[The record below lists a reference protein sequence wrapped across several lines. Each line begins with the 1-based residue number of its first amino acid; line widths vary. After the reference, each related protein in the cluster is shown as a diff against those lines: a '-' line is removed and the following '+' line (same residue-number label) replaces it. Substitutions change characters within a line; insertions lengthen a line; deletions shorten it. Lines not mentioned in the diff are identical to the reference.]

1 MRPLGQLFRLMYIS
15 WVLVRHGLDDL
26 ILASHLF
33 RPVRWVR
40 YALPWNWLPRRRPNR
55 GEAIRRALED
65 LGPIFVK
72 FGQII
77 STRMDLL
84 PDDIATE
91 LAKLQDQVPPFPDVL
106 ARQIIEKSFKQPVTD
121 LFKSF
126 DATPFASASIA
137 QVHGATLHNGK
148 EVIVKVVR
156 PDILPVIKRD
166 ISLLY
171 FIAGNLER
179 YWSDGKRM
187 RPVEVVNEFEKTIL
201 AELDLTRE
209 AANASLLRRN
219 FSDSEMIYVP
229 EIYWDYARKD
239 VLVMERI
246 SGIPVSNIDELKAA
260 GVNLETLSENG
271 VEIFF
276 TQVFRDNF
284 FHADMHPGNI
294 FVSKQGQY
302 IAVDFGIMGSLTTT
316 DQRYLAEN
324 FLAFF
329 NRDYHRVAELHID
342 SGWVARD
349 TRINEFEAAIRT
361 VCEPMFEKPLKEISF
376 GQVLVNLFSVARSF
390 NVEIQPQLVLL
401 EKTLLN
407 IEGLGRRLNPEL
419 DLWATAKPF
428 LEKWMARQIGPR
440 SLLRHLKENAPLWAE
455 QLPKLPGLIYQVLEK
470 AKDGNIEVTL
480 KDEQMQE
487 LRDEMRRNNQRIFA
501 AVVGTGLFVSAALF
515 AAFDGYQPKMIGELP
530 AWSWI
535 LGSFGLAVIFA
546 AWPRR

>member
-15 WVLVRHGLDDL
+15 WVLVRHGMDDL

-40 YALPWNWLPRRRPNR
+40 YILPWIWLPRRKPTR
-55 GEAIRRALED
+55 GVAIRRALED

-84 PDDIATE
+84 PDDIAIE
-91 LAKLQDQVPPFPDVL
+91 LAKLQDQVPPFPDEL
-106 ARQIIEKSFKQPVTD
+106 AQHIIEQTYGKPLSEIFKH
-121 LFKSF
+121 FE
-126 DATPFASASIA
+126 ATPFASASIA
-137 QVHGATLHNGK
+137 QVHGATLPDGK
-148 EVIVKVVR
+148 EVVVKVVR

-187 RPVEVVNEFEKTIL
+187 RPVEVVFEFEKTIL
-201 AELDLTRE
+201 GELDLTRE

-219 FSDSEMIYVP
+219 FINSPLIYVP
-229 EIYWDYARKD
+229 DIYWDYVRKD

-246 SGIPVSNIDELKAA
+246 SGIPVNNIDELKAA
-260 GVNLETLSENG
+260 GVNLKTLSENG

-294 FVSKQGQY
+294 FVSNQGKY
-302 IAVDFGIMGSLTTT
+302 LAVDFGIMGSLTAS

-329 NRDYHRVAELHID
+329 NRDYRRVAELHID
-342 SGWVARD
+342 SGWVASD
-349 TRINEFEAAIRT
+349 TRVNEFEAAIRT
-361 VCEPMFEKPLKEISF
+361 VCEPMFERPLKEISF
-376 GQVLVNLFSVARSF
+376 GQVLVRLFTVARSF

-407 IEGLGRRLNPEL
+407 IEGLGRRLNPDL
-419 DLWATAKPF
+419 DLWTTAKPY
-428 LEKWMARQIGPR
+428 LEKWMAKQIGPR
-440 SLLRHLKENAPLWAE
+440 SLLRHLKDNAPLWAE

-470 AKDGNIEVTL
+470 AKEGNFEVVL
-480 KDEQMQE
+480 KEEQMQE
-487 LRDEMRRNNQRIFA
+487 LRDEMRRNNRRLFG
-501 AVVGTGLFVSAALF
+501 AVTGSGLIVSASVIAAL
-515 AAFDGYQPKMIGELP
+515 DGYSKAMFGPLP
-530 AWSWI
+530 AISWI
-535 LGSFGLAVIFA
+535 LGSFGLAILFA